1 VRKAAWRARTSLF
14 LGSRLPRA
22 ATGLELLAA
31 LHDSLCFALMQQ
43 QRARTPALTLFL
55 GRRGGSLALP
65 LPDVSRSSAVRPAR
79 VEPTRASHVRT
90 PAGASRDYLQQL
102 GDDKERRE
110 RPLSLRSRRSTS
122 VRVPTSEPRAL
133 ASSSESFF
141 MTEAHPRR
149 REQRGARLERKRRG
163 MSLRRARPALGPL
176 ARRWRQSR
184 LPRCS
189 PPRSTA
195 IS

>member
-1 VRKAAWRARTSLF
+1 MSLF
-14 LGSRLPRA
+14 LGSRLPRSL
-22 ATGLELLAA
+22 TGLELLAVV
-31 LHDSLCFALMQQ
+31 HGSLCFALVQR

-55 GRRGGSLALP
+55 GRRGRSLPSLW
-65 LPDVSRSSAVRPAR
+65 LDVCRSSVVQPAR
-79 VEPTRASHVRT
+79 GEPIQASYVRR
-90 PAGASRDYLQQL
+90 PAGASWDQPQQL
-102 GDDKERRE
+102 GEDKERRA
-110 RPLSLRSRRSTS
+110 PALSLRFRRSTS

-133 ASSSESFF
+133 ASSNESFF

-176 ARRWRQSR
+176 ELRQRQSL

-195 IS
+195 TS